1 MRSRIKEIELLLSTE
16 DQGQVLEHSRLSARC
31 SKYVAPEDELVEALT
46 NIEDRPTW
54 LLEIIDMMPINII
67 EFPIHKPMTKL
78 EIVEVQYKFETVK
91 TKRGE
96 DVYHL
101 QGCLF

>member
-16 DQGQVLEHSRLSARC
+16 DQGQVLEHSRLSARF

-54 LLEIIDMMPINII
+54 LLEIIDMIPSNVI

-91 TKRGE
+91 TKKGE
-96 DVYHL
+96 DVNHL
-101 QGCLF
+101 